1 MVWIVLVL
9 SGTLEA
15 VWATALEASENFKH
29 RKPTIL
35 FVVAF
40 TVSLA
45 MLGYTLT
52 ELPAG
57 TAYAVWVGIGAALVV
72 VVAVVRGEERLS
84 LVKFGLLVTLIGS
97 VIGLQVMS

>member
-1 MVWIVLVL
+1 MVWIVLTL
-9 SGTLEA
+9 SGVLEA

-35 FVVAF
+35 FLVSF

-45 MLGYTLT
+45 MLGYALT

-57 TAYAVWVGIGAALVV
+57 TAYAIWVGIGAALVV
-72 VVAVVRGEERLS
+72 VVAVIRGEERLS
-84 LVKFGLLVTLIGS
+84 LTKFGLLVTLIGS
-97 VIGLQVMS
+97 VVGLQVMS

>member
-9 SGTLEA
+9 SGALEA
-15 VWATALEASENFKH
+15 VWATALEASENFKY
-29 RKPTIL
+29 RKPAIL

-45 MLGYTLT
+45 MLGYALT

-72 VVAVVRGEERLS
+72 IVAVVRGQERLS
-84 LVKFGLLVTLIGS
+84 LVRFGLLVTLIGS
-97 VIGLQVMS
+97 VIGLQVIS